1 MSGGVV
7 QTLHPKC
14 NNKGQPV
21 VIYEPSSPSD
31 PESWSDPR
39 RVVTITPGSTVPSIL
54 NGIALRRVA
63 APSSGAEWS
72 ALVKDASAR
81 HSSLRNPRHMKLS
94 SGAVIFEPDGRVWV
108 FEPTNKFGGYVR
120 TFPKGTLEAGL
131 SLAANAAKEVFEET
145 GLLIEVGQPLIDTE
159 RTASVCR
166 YFLGR
171 RIGGDPSNM
180 GWEAQAVCLM
190 PVALLPQYVTH
201 GSDVPVIKVIKERA
215 STIGVWREN

>member
-1 MSGGVV
+1 MSGSAV
-7 QTLHPKC
+7 QILHPKV
-14 NNKGQPV
+14 NDEGKPV

-63 APSSGAEWS
+63 APSSGAAWS
-72 ALVKDASAR
+72 ALVKDASAGPYP
-81 HSSLRNPRHMKLS
+81 SLKNPRHKKLS

-108 FEPTNKFGGYVR
+108 FEPTNKYGGYVR
-120 TFPKGTLEAGL
+120 TFPKGTAEPGL

-166 YFLGR
+166 YFVGR

-180 GWEAQAVCLM
+180 GWEAQAVCLT

-201 GSDVPVIKVIKERA
+201 VSDMRVIEVIKELA
-215 STIGVWREN
+215 STRTI